1 MIEICPIFLQNSPKK
16 LTFRQKSSGWR
27 FNQEWRL
34 IDSDTVYNFTML
46 YKLFCKGIPLCCNI
60 INIKMSHLIVKEIY
74 ILIYAV
80 TFSFSAEHLPENE
93 VLTYQNFVVLASQ
106 KFPGIWHRLFD
117 QPLYIDFGGVSA
129 FAVEVWSWKLFQ
141 I

>member
-1 MIEICPIFLQNSPKK
+1 
-16 LTFRQKSSGWR
+16 
-27 FNQEWRL
+27 
-34 IDSDTVYNFTML
+34 ML

-117 QPLYIDFGGVSA
+117 QPLYLDFGGVFSFSVRVSYSRFKIHWCLA
-129 FAVEVWSWKLFQ
+129 LRFAVNTTLIVKILALTNSALFFVL
-141 I
+141 IH